1 VGLELGLD
9 VVVGEIL
16 TVLLAVVAE
25 EGGELGIG
33 EDLTAIL
40 GVLELVLLDVGADI
54 LGDVDARAE
63 LTLIPAGELGELLG
77 DLDGLH
83 EAGVGRAGLVGALDL
98 GDAVDISAESLEG
111 LGNRASET
119 ESVELGLAL
128 SGEGG
133 DGVMNEGLKS
143 IEIVLDGLLG
153 DDAALVLSILRSISD
168 DLGGSGGELDGE
180 GLLLLL
186 LAGLLLLGL
195 GDGRSRGSR
204 DRLSSGGGL
213 LNRLL
218 GLINSRGGG
227 RNCNLLLGSGLAGS
241 RLLLNNS
248 RHFINAYACL

>member
-1 VGLELGLD
+1 MGLELGLD

-83 EAGVGRAGLVGALDL
+83 EAGVGRTGLVGTLDL
-98 GDAVDISAESLEG
+98 GNAIDISTESLEG
-111 LGNRASET
+111 LGNRLGKT

-128 SGEGG
+128 RGEGG
-133 DGVMNEGLKS
+133 DSILNEGLKS

-153 DDAALVLSILRSISD
+153 DDTALVLGVLRSINC
-168 DLGGSGGELDGE
+168 LGSGELDGE

-186 LAGLLLLGL
+186 LTGLLLLGL

-213 LNRLL
+213 LDRLL
-218 GLINSRGGG
+218 GLLNNRGSG